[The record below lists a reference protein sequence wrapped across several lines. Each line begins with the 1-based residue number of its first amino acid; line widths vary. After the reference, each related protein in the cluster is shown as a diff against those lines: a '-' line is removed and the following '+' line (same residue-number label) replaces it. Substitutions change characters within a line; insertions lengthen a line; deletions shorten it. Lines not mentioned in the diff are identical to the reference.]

1 MSLRDIH
8 SQNHIITAF
17 EDSLNA
23 GRVGQSFIFAGQDGV
38 GRFKCAGEIA
48 KLLLCES
55 PEKSEQNGRP
65 FQDSCGKCRSCRLF
79 ESGSHPDFKHIYKE
93 LNKYSEIP
101 EIRKK
106 SPSEFLISVVR
117 EFFVDKAGKKP
128 QLAHK
133 TVFVL
138 SESEKLNQSAQ
149 NAILKTLEEP
159 PPHCIIILICTRTDR
174 LLETILS
181 RCQVYNFAPVDR
193 EIIAGE
199 LEGRGIDRQEA
210 VFWSGFTSGS
220 LGRSIELSSLEAEC
234 YSIKKELLEKLESFT
249 LADAVELAEWLGGR
263 SGEIAGALG
272 KTSGAEGK
280 AGLKRQAQTIT
291 LNMIMSAAADAM
303 KLAAGSRDLINHDQ
317 PEVITSLSE
326 KFDPYQAS
334 RLVEDINSSISMI
347 YSYVN
352 EKLIFEDILI
362 NFARTKE

>member
-1 MSLRDIH
+1 MSLKDIH

-17 EDSLNA
+17 EDCLNA
-23 GRVGQSFIFAGQDGV
+23 GRLGQSFIFAGQDGV
-38 GRFKCAGEIA
+38 GRFKCASEIA
-48 KLLLCES
+48 KLLLCEN
-55 PEKSEQNGRP
+55 PAKTEQNGKA
-65 FQDSCGKCRSCRLF
+65 FQDSCGQCRSCKLF

-128 QLAHK
+128 QLAGK

-138 SESEKLNQSAQ
+138 SEAEKLNQSAQ

-181 RCQVYNFAPVDR
+181 RCQVYNFAPV
-193 EIIAGE
+193 EKNIIARE
-199 LEGRGIDRQEA
+199 LSRRGVEQNEA
-210 VFWSGFTSGS
+210 FFWAGFTSGS
-220 LGRSIELSSLEAEC
+220 LGKSLELSSLEANC
-234 YSIKKELLEKLESFT
+234 YSIKTELLEKLESFS
-249 LADAVELAEWLGGR
+249 LADAVELAEWLGGC
-263 SGEIAGALG
+263 SGEIAGAVG
-272 KTSGAEGK
+272 KISGSEGK
-280 AGLKRQAQTIT
+280 AGLKRHAQTIT
-291 LNMIMSAAADAM
+291 LNMVMSAAIDAM
-303 KLAAGSRDLINHDQ
+303 KNAAGSEELINHDQ
-317 PEVITSLSE
+317 PEVIASLSE
-326 KFDPYQAS
+326 KIDPYKAS
-334 RLVEDINSSISMI
+334 KLVEDINSSISMV